1 MRRREVVAWNNNC
14 GAKEFRFS
22 ASMKFRSPLPRFRP
36 VVCGLLLLAWLIALA
51 SAETLRVVSYNIEAD
66 IDGVTT
72 PRDGL
77 DTILEAIGQQN
88 VNGITQKF
96 DILALQETTRNTTT
110 IAPIVLDLNT
120 YYGAGIYAMSSYQA
134 TVSRNNPGFGNGPNG
149 LIYNTTTLQLIASVG
164 IGTPQGATNGEY
176 RQIVRYE
183 FQPVGG
189 TAANDFYVYVSHM
202 KSSASGTTAEVQ
214 LARNREAAIMRN
226 DVMTLSP
233 TASVLYLGDFNLAG
247 SAEPA
252 YQTLTASG
260 QGQLV
265 DPLNVPQNNAQKW
278 SLTAFKSIM
287 TDSTS
292 ALRGRTDLQFMTQDV
307 YDGTSSAGL
316 QYIAGSYH
324 AFGNN
329 GTTGL
334 NKSTDLPTNTSLNNL
349 VGPITSAET
358 LTALTTAS
366 DHLPVV
372 ADYLI
377 VVPEPGILLLFG
389 IGSGVALLAWRRRR

>member
-1 MRRREVVAWNNNC
+1 M
-14 GAKEFRFS
+14 KFPLPSFRFR
-22 ASMKFRSPLPRFRP
+22 AVFY
-36 VVCGLLLLAWLIALA
+36 GLILAACLTALA

-77 DTILEAIGQQN
+77 DTVLEAIGQQN
-88 VNGITQKF
+88 VNGLTQKF

-120 YYGAGIYAMSSYQA
+120 YYGAGVYAMSSYQA

-189 TAANDFYVYVSHM
+189 TEANDFYVYVSHM

-214 LARNREAAIMRN
+214 LARNREAAIMRS

-233 TASVLYLGDFNLAG
+233 TASVLYLGDFNFAA
-247 SAEPA
+247 STEPA
-252 YQTLTASG
+252 YQTLVASG

-265 DPLNVPQNNAQKW
+265 DPLNVSNDTQKW
-278 SLTAFKSIM
+278 TLTAFRGVM

-292 ALRGRTDLQFMTQDV
+292 ALRGRTDIQFMSQDV

-316 QYIAGSYH
+316 QYITGSYH

-334 NKSTDLPTNTSLNNL
+334 SKSTDLPTNTSLNNL
-349 VGPITSAET
+349 VGPITSAEA
-358 LTALTTAS
+358 LRALTTAS

-377 VVPEPGILLLFG
+377 VVPEPGTLLLFG
-389 IGSGVALLAWRRRR
+389 IGSGVVLLAWRRRERNAKIPAQKLETNAPR